1 MRTDFSVQRPLTI
14 DVNPARL
21 ERVSHSSTSDELR
34 VQGIR
39 AVMRDL
45 PRSQPDPHLPMT
57 GQRAQADYQQ
67 IDAISD
73 PAPQIQGFD
82 VWV

>member
-21 ERVSHSSTSDELR
+21 ERVPPSSTSDELR